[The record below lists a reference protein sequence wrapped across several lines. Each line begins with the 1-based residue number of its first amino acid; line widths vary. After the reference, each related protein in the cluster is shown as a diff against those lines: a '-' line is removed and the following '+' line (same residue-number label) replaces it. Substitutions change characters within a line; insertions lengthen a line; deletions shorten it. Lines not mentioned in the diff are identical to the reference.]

1 MSPISYLCT
10 PPSPDPLSMPQLDA
24 SSGPCTV
31 SSLLWMISVPFP
43 HGLYAFFFLIFI
55 YSECI
60 IYAHYSK
67 NMNKSAVKS
76 WSSFHVS
83 PCTLNSLPQRPLQR
97 AAVFLVSDSLCEL
110 ERTPYL
116 HHASYHTACRCG
128 LCFVFLIQLCI
139 ISPLQSCLDL
149 FSDHT
154 VLHCM
159 DVPQSCSLS
168 SFDGD
173 LSCLHLSLA
182 QTILQRTTVSNLF
195 PADDALEMSPCCS
208 GASTAFCSDAH
219 HSCGV
224 SAAFSCAL
232 PLMMD
237 TDTASKSPEPQT
249 L

>member
-1 MSPISYLCT
+1 MLILSVQFEMPVVCPIQVFPCPVLGILSLWAITAPLANTAFHT
-10 PPSPDPLSMPQLDA
+10 PVIASLHVPSWGAQVW
-24 SSGPCTV
+24 G
-31 SSLLWMISVPFP
+31 
-43 HGLYAFFFLIFI
+43 
-55 YSECI
+55 
-60 IYAHYSK
+60 
-67 NMNKSAVKS
+67 
-76 WSSFHVS
+76 
-83 PCTLNSLPQRPLQR
+83 PQRPLQR

-237 TDTASKSPEPQT
+237 TDTASKSPKPQT